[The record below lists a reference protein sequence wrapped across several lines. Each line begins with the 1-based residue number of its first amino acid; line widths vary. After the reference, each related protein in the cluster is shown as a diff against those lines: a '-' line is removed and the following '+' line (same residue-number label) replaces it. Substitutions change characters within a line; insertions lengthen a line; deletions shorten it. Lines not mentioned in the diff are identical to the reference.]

1 MPDPSGL
8 GRVVRDGSGA
18 VHRIVE
24 DRDASPSERAIDEI
38 YTGVLAAPT
47 ALLSAWVA
55 RLTPHNAQNEYY
67 LTPVVARSGGDRAA
81 AVAGGGPREPA
92 EGATNNSECVLI
104 EGPCNQDVHCAL
116 HVPWSQA
123 RAVLCAQLAAS
134 PVSQLELSPARV

>member
-1 MPDPSGL
+1 VPDPSGL

-18 VHRIVE
+18 APRLVE

-67 LTPVVARSGGDRAA
+67 LTDVVAASVADGVTVDAVVAPDERDTRGINDR
-81 AVAGGGPREPA
+81 V
-92 EGATNNSECVLI
+92 
-104 EGPCNQDVHCAL
+104 
-116 HVPWSQA
+116 
-123 RAVLCAQLAAS
+123 QLAEVGGSCSAGW
-134 PVSQLELSPARV
+134 PRR